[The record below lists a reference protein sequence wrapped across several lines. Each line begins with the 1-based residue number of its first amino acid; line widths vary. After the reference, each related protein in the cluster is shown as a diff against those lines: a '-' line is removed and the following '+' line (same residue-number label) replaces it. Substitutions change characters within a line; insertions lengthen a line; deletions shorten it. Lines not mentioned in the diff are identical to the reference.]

1 MSAAVGVSAAA
12 SAKGLEALVRNVLVA
27 LALAIALSPVVLGHH
42 SFAAAY
48 FEEQS
53 VTIDGSIS
61 EFAYRSPHA
70 WVYLDVTDATG
81 RVTRYS
87 AEWANPNRLKRDG
100 VTMDTLRPGDRVIIT
115 GSPGRKADDNKIHL
129 KRIARPADGWQWR
142 GGRR

>member
-1 MSAAVGVSAAA
+1 M
-12 SAKGLEALVRNVLVA
+12 RHVLVA
-27 LALAIALSPVVLGHH
+27 LVFAVACSSVTFGHH

-53 VTIDGSIS
+53 VTVEGLIT
-61 EFAYRSPHA
+61 EFAYRSPHV

-81 RVTRYS
+81 TLTRYG
-87 AEWANPNRLKRDG
+87 AEWANPNRLTREG
-100 VTMDTLRPGDRVIIT
+100 ITSNTLRAGDRVIIT
-115 GSPGRKADDNKIHL
+115 GSPGRKAEDNHIHL